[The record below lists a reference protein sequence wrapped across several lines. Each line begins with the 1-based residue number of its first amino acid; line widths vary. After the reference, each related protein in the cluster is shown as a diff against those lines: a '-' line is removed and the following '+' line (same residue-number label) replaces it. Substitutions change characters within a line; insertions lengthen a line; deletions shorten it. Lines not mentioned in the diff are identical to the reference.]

1 MTFTILGRCARTG
14 QLGGAVTTSDI
25 AVGARVLYA
34 EAALAVVA
42 TQHRT
47 DPRLGPALL
56 DRLRAGARP
65 DAAVAQIAAATPDR
79 HWRQLGVLDAAGDA
93 AAYSGSRL
101 WPVGAELA
109 DRDCLV
115 LANMLAG
122 NHVAPAM
129 RDAFRGSAGDALAD
143 RLLSALV
150 AGEHAGGER
159 DGALRSAAL
168 LIVARERFP
177 FVDLRIDD
185 ARDPLACLQALWE
198 SYRPHAREFVARAL
212 APDDVPAPEEP
223 GPPSSRGHRSSSTTT

>member
-25 AVGARVLYA
+25 AVGARVLHA
-34 EAALAVVA
+34 EAQLAVVA

-56 DRLRAGARP
+56 QRLRAGDRP
-65 DAAVAQIAAATPDR
+65 QAAVAQLAAATPDR
-79 HWRQLGVLDAAGDA
+79 DWRQIGGLDAHGVA

-109 DRDCLV
+109 GRDCLV

-122 NHVAPAM
+122 QPVAPAM
-129 RDAFRGSAGDALAD
+129 RDAFCGSPSDDLAD
-143 RLLSALV
+143 RLLAALD
-150 AGEHAGGER
+150 AGERAGGER
-159 DGALRSAAL
+159 DGTLRSAAL
-168 LIVARERFP
+168 LVVEREAFP

-185 ARDPLACLQALWE
+185 DRSPLARLRGLWE
-198 SYRPHAREFVARAL
+198 TYRPHARQFVARAL
-212 APDDVPAPEEP
+212 TPDDVPAPEAPRPPP
-223 GPPSSRGHRSSSTTT
+223 GGCHRSSSTTT